1 VLDQALLRPGR
12 FDRQVVLDPPDRKG
26 REAILQIHTR
36 PIPLA
41 SDVDLTAIAQITPG
55 MTGADLANLANEA
68 ALTAAR
74 RGEPD
79 VNRADFDTA
88 LDRITLGS
96 EGAALMD
103 GEERRTVAYHE
114 GGHTLVALLLPNVDP
129 VHRVTITPRG
139 RSLGVTQF
147 RPIDERRNYRRDYL
161 MDRLAVGMGGRA
173 AEEVA
178 CGEITSGAQNDIQQV
193 TRMARAMVTQLG
205 MSELGPTYFGG
216 GGDDALGGQP
226 YNPWAPKEYSEETAR
241 RIDEVVE
248 KLVDEAHQRA
258 VNALREHRA
267 ALDAIAAALVHEE
280 SLNREQLA
288 VIVNDHLPVG
298 ELPVS
303 VPSPEIAADAPE
315 PVGMAD

>member
-1 VLDQALLRPGR
+1 LT
-12 FDRQVVLDPPDRKG
+12 DR
-26 REAILQIHTR
+26 
-36 PIPLA
+36 
-41 SDVDLTAIAQITPG
+41 
-55 MTGADLANLANEA
+55 M
-68 ALTAAR
+68 
-74 RGEPD
+74 
-79 VNRADFDTA
+79 
-88 LDRITLGS
+88 
-96 EGAALMD
+96 
-103 GEERRTVAYHE
+103 
-114 GGHTLVALLLPNVDP
+114 
-129 VHRVTITPRG
+129 
-139 RSLGVTQF
+139 
-147 RPIDERRNYRRDYL
+147 
-161 MDRLAVGMGGRA
+161 AVGMGGRA

-205 MSELGPTYFGG
+205 MSDELGPTYFGG
-216 GGDDALGGQP
+216 GDDDALGGQP

-258 VNALREHRA
+258 VSALREHHA

-288 VIVNDHLPVG
+288 AIVNDHLPAG

-303 VPSPEIAADAPE
+303 VPPDEITADAPE